1 MPAGYPVTGGVT
13 QVDLLLQQPEILSRE
28 LTSLVRKRLI
38 ADRIFAR
45 GSAEQVK
52 GGMLRFQ
59 RAESIYT
66 DRDPEKVAPRAF
78 FPRTG
83 WSEELR
89 SAAVNQWGL
98 EVPINALAIRR
109 HAIDQIDRAEIK
121 LANRIVKMIDTE
133 AMNLLTTD
141 ADVQTFAASGDWT
154 TAATDIFADLAEAL
168 RLLDVQDEGYEGTTL
183 IVNPAQ
189 FKDLLTDKDIR
200 DAMPREDRES
210 AQRTGIVQ
218 GILGFD
224 EILRTNQLAAGT
236 VIATAAKVVGTIADE
251 APSDREGYTAF
262 DPGDNGAGDDFAPV
276 YVKVYEE
283 PQGSDTIVR
292 GARWPAMG
300 ITDPKAAVKI
310 TGA

>member
-1 MPAGYPVTGGVT
+1 MPASYPVTGGVT

-45 GSAEQVK
+45 GSAEQVR
-52 GGMLRFQ
+52 GGMLRYQ

-66 DRDPEKVAPRAF
+66 DRDPEKVAPRGF

-89 SAAVNQWGL
+89 SEAVKQWGL

-121 LANRIVKMIDTE
+121 LANRIVKALDTE
-133 AMNLLTTD
+133 AMALLTTD
-141 ADVQTFAASGDWT
+141 PDVQTFAASGDWT

-183 IVNPAQ
+183 ILNPAQ

-210 AQRTGIVQ
+210 AARTGQVQ
-218 GILGFD
+218 GLLGFD

-251 APSDREGYTAF
+251 PPSPREGYTAF
-262 DPGDNGAGDDFAPV
+262 DPGEDGAGEDFAPV

-283 PQGSDTIVR
+283 NRGSDTIVR
-292 GARWPAMG
+292 GARWPAMA
-300 ITDPKAAVKI
+300 ITDPKAAVRI